1 MAFFVQNKLGAWG
14 ERIAEQQY
22 LKRGYIL
29 VARNIYN
36 TKGKRLGEIDLIFR
50 GDKEVIFVEVK
61 TRRKSKYGSAVES
74 ITPTKKL
81 RLIRAVQ
88 WFLRMFPRYAK
99 LRPRIDVC
107 AIDIDKQAIN
117 VIIIPYAVTLDY

>member
-1 MAFFVQNKLGAWG
+1 MAFLVKNKLGAWG
-14 ERIAEQQY
+14 ERLAEQQY

-50 GDKEVIFVEVK
+50 NDQQIIFVEVK
-61 TRRKSKYGSAVES
+61 ARRKSKFGLASQS
-74 ITPTKKL
+74 ITRSKKL
-81 RLIRAVQ
+81 RLLRAVQ

-107 AIDIDKQAIN
+107 AIDIDKSAVN
-117 VIIIPYAVTLDY
+117 VIIIPDAITLDY